1 MYRIRSSVAARPFGS
16 LARRIQADRAA
27 LTQSL
32 IALSFSTA
40 ASLFAGIALIMSN
53 DRIEAYPGL
62 LLMLPAASGLK
73 GMTSGALA
81 GRLGTA
87 VHMGTFQRSLRSDSV
102 VGQNVRAGLVLSLTM
117 TTATAVLA
125 KVGATAFG
133 ISPTMTLTEF
143 ISISVIGGLVA
154 SAITM
159 LVAVFITELSVARQ
173 WDADN
178 VTAPLITSV
187 GDILTVP
194 TLIFATRLA
203 DHGYLTDALG
213 IGCGVV
219 AVIVFSQ
226 SWRSQRPIL
235 RRIVH
240 ESVAILG
247 IGALL
252 DIAAGSVVDGS
263 SVFDI
268 EPGLL
273 VLLPAFLAVTGAL
286 GAMLSNRLTTKLHLG
301 LVDPHKPSFGSL
313 SDDLSLM
320 YLTAL
325 PLYLGIAFAS
335 VAAAHLVDMGL
346 PNVTEMLL
354 IVFVAGAVTVTLGAV
369 AAVGA
374 TFATYRLGLDP
385 DNYGVPFV
393 TSTVDLC
400 GATALVVVISAAGIV
415 G

>member
-1 MYRIRSSVAARPFGS
+1 MYRIRPSVAARPFGS
-16 LARRIQADRAA
+16 VARRVQADRAA

-32 IALSFSTA
+32 VALSFSTA
-40 ASLFAGIALIMSN
+40 ASLIAGIALITST
-53 DRIEAYPGL
+53 DRIESYPGL

-87 VHMGTFQRSLRSDSV
+87 VHMGTFQRSLKPDSV
-102 VGQNVRAGLVLSLTM
+102 VGQNVMAGLILSLAMTM
-117 TTATAVLA
+117 ATACLA

-133 ISPTMTLTEF
+133 ISPAMSLTEF
-143 ISISVIGGLVA
+143 ISISVVGGLFA

-159 LVAVFITELSVARQ
+159 LIAVFITELSVARQ

-178 VTAPLITSV
+178 VTAPLITSI
-187 GDILTVP
+187 GDIRTVP

-203 DHGYLTDALG
+203 DHGALTDTLG
-213 IGCGVV
+213 VLCGIAAVV
-219 AVIVFSQ
+219 SFGRA
-226 SWRSQRPIL
+226 WRSHRAIL

-240 ESVAILG
+240 ESVGILCV
-247 IGALL
+247 GALL
-252 DIAAGSVVDGS
+252 EIAAGSVVDGS

-301 LVDPHKPSFGSL
+301 LVDPQRPSFTSL
-313 SDDLSLM
+313 GDDLSLM

-325 PLYLGIAFAS
+325 PLYAGIALAS
-335 VAAAHLVDMGL
+335 VGAAAVVDMAL
-346 PNVTEMLL
+346 PSVAEMLV
-354 IVFVAGAVTVTLGAV
+354 IVFLAGAATVTLGAA

-400 GATALVVVISAAGIV
+400 GATALVVVISALGV
-415 G
+415 T